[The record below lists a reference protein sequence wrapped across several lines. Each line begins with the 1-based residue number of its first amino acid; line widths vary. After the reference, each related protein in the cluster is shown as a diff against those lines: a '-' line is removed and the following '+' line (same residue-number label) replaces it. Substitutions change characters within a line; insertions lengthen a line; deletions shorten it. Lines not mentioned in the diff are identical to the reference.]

1 MSFPL
6 SRASSRWL
14 IISLCRKSSTGI
26 VISFR
31 FRLSV
36 DCTDRLTRS
45 KGISYL
51 PLNRLQAL
59 SVPSTFDG
67 CGYAPHGGGSEPS
80 LDQAYERRSRFGQRV
95 GRTGEG
101 EHFVEYRVVCT
112 VPLHSESFL
121 TPLHVSGQSPEGK
134 PVTLQQ
140 RSFFLDHVSD
150 PTGVERPQSEVVAE
164 NSYNGT
170 FLDGSLGPAELGPS
184 RLVHLPASD
193 GFDSVQIRF
202 QPCTQSSPVVVERV
216 SRWCTVARGS
226 HLGVGEGQGALVIEV
241 ALNLCIRRF
250 SKQYHAHLTELGHW
264 RSLTRRG

>member
-101 EHFVEYRVVCT
+101 EHFVEYRVVCA

-134 PVTLQQ
+134 PVALQQ
-140 RSFFLDHVSD
+140 RSFFLD
-150 PTGVERPQSEVVAE
+150 R
-164 NSYNGT
+164 
-170 FLDGSLGPAELGPS
+170 SLGPAELGPS

-202 QPCTQSSPVVVERV
+202 QPCTVH
-216 SRWCTVARGS
+216 SRHPPLGGRGQ
-226 HLGVGEGQGALVIEV
+226 E
-241 ALNLCIRRF
+241 
-250 SKQYHAHLTELGHW
+250 
-264 RSLTRRG
+264 